1 MCVYETPDPHHPL
14 GSALLGAISK
24 ELTRFLDSQQETT
37 SAVVTS
43 EMLDLAR
50 TFTNGGKLLRPA
62 FCYWGHVA
70 AGGHPADP
78 AGLLRAA
85 ASLDLLHVS
94 ALVHDDIIDAS
105 DTRRGVAAAH
115 HQFASHH
122 KTMGGR
128 GGDAA
133 FGSAAAILLGDLLLM
148 WSVELFEE
156 SRLAPERMDRARSLL
171 ATMRTEVVCG
181 QYLDVGASFGV
192 TPSGSLSDELDVAR
206 RILEYKTARYSVL
219 RPLQVGAALGGG
231 SAALETALSDI
242 GSLVGRAF
250 QMRDD
255 VLGVFGDPS
264 VTGKPAGD
272 DLREGKRTVL
282 VLTALQ
288 CADSTQREGLESL
301 LGNLDITE
309 EQVRDGRTIIE
320 ATGALEEAERL
331 IVDDTDTA
339 IRLLQDTDM
348 TEEGR
353 TALMRLAELS
363 AQRDH

>member
-1 MCVYETPDPHHPL
+1 MYETPDPHHPL
-14 GSALLGAISK
+14 GSTLLGAISR
-24 ELTRFLDSQQETT
+24 ELTRFLDSQQATT

-50 TFTNGGKLLRPA
+50 TFTSGGKRLRPA

-70 AGGHPADP
+70 ADGHPADP
-78 AGLLRAA
+78 AALLRAS

-105 DTRRGVAAAH
+105 DTRRGVPAAH

-122 KTMGGR
+122 TTFHGR
-128 GGDAA
+128 GGKDA
-133 FGSAAAILLGDLLLM
+133 FGTAAAILLGDLLLM

-156 SRLAPERMDRARSLL
+156 SRLAPERMDRARALL

-192 TPSGSLSDELDVAR
+192 TPADTFTAELEVAN

-231 SAALETALSDI
+231 SAVLEEALAEA
-242 GSLVGRAF
+242 GSLIGRAF

-255 VLGVFGDPS
+255 VLGVFGDPAI
-264 VTGKPAGD
+264 TGKPAGD

-288 CADSTQREGLESL
+288 SANASQRSTLEAL
-301 LGNLDITE
+301 LGNLEITE
-309 EQVRDGRTIIE
+309 EQLRDGRAIIE
-320 ATGALEEAERL
+320 ATGALAEAERL
-331 IVDDTDTA
+331 IADDTA
-339 IRLLQDTDM
+339 SAVQLLQDTDM
-348 TEEGR
+348 TDEGR
-353 TALMRLAELS
+353 TALIRLAELS

>member
-1 MCVYETPDPHHPL
+1 MSETPAAVDPL
-14 GSALLGAISK
+14 GPTLLKAISR
-24 ELTRFLDSQQETT
+24 ELTRFLDAQESATSQ
-37 SAVVTS
+37 VVTD
-43 EMLDLAR
+43 ELLDLAR
-50 TFTNGGKLLRPA
+50 VFTAGGKRLRPA

-70 AGGHPADP
+70 AGGHPLEP
-78 AGLLRAA
+78 TGLLRAA

-105 DTRRGVAAAH
+105 DTRRGVPAAH
-115 HQFASHH
+115 RQFASHH
-122 KTMGGR
+122 KQLRGR
-128 GGDAA
+128 GDADD

-148 WSVELFEE
+148 WSVELFDD
-156 SRLAPERMDRARSLL
+156 SGLPAERMRHARALL
-171 ATMRTEVVCG
+171 AAMRTEVTCG
-181 QYLDVGASFGV
+181 QYLDLGASFGV
-192 TPSGSLSDELDVAR
+192 TDTTYLAAELDVAR

-231 SAALETALSDI
+231 DQALEGALAEF

-255 VLGVFGDPS
+255 ILGVFGDPA

-288 CADSTQREGLESL
+288 RADDDQRDMLEGV
-301 LGNLDITE
+301 LGKNGMSDDQL
-309 EQVRDGRTIIE
+309 RDARSIIE
-320 ATGALEEAERL
+320 QTSALAEAERL
-331 IVDDTDTA
+331 ISDDVASAVKLLHDTPMT
-339 IRLLQDTDM
+339 QD
-348 TEEGR
+348 GR
-353 TALMRLAELS
+353 IALVRLAELS